1 LSKYTA
7 IYQKIWKDKDFLKSS
22 KDEKLIFLYLTTNEA
37 VHISGI
43 YEIPLSTIAYETSIP
58 LATVKKV
65 LGKGSIKN
73 VVYDLENEMVFLVN
87 RLKKYSQGG
96 NPTQVE
102 KGVLKQF
109 QETGKTSLW
118 NMFVEV
124 NPQFKSIFS
133 TVDQPLP
140 KGTLP
145 LPLPLPLPIKD
156 LTNNGT
162 DSDEILCEGA
172 FQNCWNQ
179 YPRKAGNKK
188 KAFECFKKSVWKQG
202 RRVNIFLE
210 KMGAYIKSVDD
221 PQYLKHGETFFRNWE
236 DEAIPES
243 IAAKSKKK
251 TSVRHNLDLL
261 KTIDL
266 GGDNDNG
273 RIQAGN
279 GDNVRVGAIGQPGT
293 GNDID
298 LERIAH

>member
-1 LSKYTA
+1 MSKYTA

-145 LPLPLPLPIKD
+145 LPIPLPIKD
-156 LTNNGT
+156 LTNNRT

-179 YPRKAGNKK
+179 YPRKEGNKK

-210 KMGAYIKSVDD
+210 KMGRYIKSVDD
-221 PQYLKHGETFFRNWE
+221 PKYYKHGDTFFRNWE
-236 DEAIPES
+236 DLEIAEP
-243 IAAKSKKK
+243 IAAKPKKK